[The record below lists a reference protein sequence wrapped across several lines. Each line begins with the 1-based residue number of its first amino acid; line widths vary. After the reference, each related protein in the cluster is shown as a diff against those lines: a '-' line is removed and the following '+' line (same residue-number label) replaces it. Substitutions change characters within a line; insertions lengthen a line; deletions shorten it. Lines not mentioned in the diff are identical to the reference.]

1 VLAEICD
8 GRGAQARSV
17 AVPATVMQR
26 RSCGCLT
33 LDERLAANDADCTA
47 ADWQARLLR
56 QLVQVIRYPLPLD
69 PTAPPEQIW
78 PGASEL
84 VAALDTALHGQQPPS
99 ADFELAW
106 RQAIDQNENLELLQ
120 SALTLLEDAAEQRLA
135 AVSSRAEV
143 GSAVR
148 TLLRQMQL
156 EQVRAR
162 VAYEVELKQVLSDQ
176 VQMNYAVSMALLR
189 GSGDAAR
196 SLAWLE
202 HTPVTWGGLG
212 YGIPARAP
220 APRG

>member
-1 VLAEICD
+1 M
-8 GRGAQARSV
+8 S
-17 AVPATVMQR
+17 
-26 RSCGCLT
+26 
-33 LDERLAANDADCTA
+33 
-47 ADWQARLLR
+47 
-56 QLVQVIRYPLPLD
+56 
-69 PTAPPEQIW
+69 W
-78 PGASEL
+78 PGDKRWITPKTSKL
-84 VAALDTALHGQQPPS
+84 LH
-99 ADFELAW
+99 
-106 RQAIDQNENLELLQ
+106 

-135 AVSSRAEV
+135 DVSSCVEA

-148 TLLRQMQL
+148 TLLRQMRL

-212 YGIPARAP
+212 LWDSSPRAGTEGLTIAGVYDRDGRP
-220 APRG
+220 GLANGQSLRHTAFPPLDHLPPSTQQGQDLIVLCPISY